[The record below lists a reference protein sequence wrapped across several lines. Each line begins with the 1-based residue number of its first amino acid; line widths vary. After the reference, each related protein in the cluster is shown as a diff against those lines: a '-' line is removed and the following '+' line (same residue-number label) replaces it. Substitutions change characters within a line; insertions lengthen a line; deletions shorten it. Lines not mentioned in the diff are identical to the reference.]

1 MSRRFGIVG
10 GFLACALGVAS
21 VGYATPPVL
30 EDFAGVLPRL
40 QPEDRERLQARAQR
54 WSRWSEAERTAFA
67 ERVAR
72 WEALPRGARVEAR
85 ERHAAWR
92 ALPSQERARLRAAAT
107 AFAAA
112 PPERQQEL
120 RARFEAM
127 DLSLQRG
134 WLLGPEL
141 GADYPDLQP
150 LLAQVPANEHEALLQ
165 VLRSMSPGQRRQLA
179 LLVQRTPPQER
190 AQLRS
195 ELMSTAAGSRNDWLH
210 DRLDR

>member
-10 GFLACALGVAS
+10 GLFACALGVAS

-54 WSRWSEAERTAFA
+54 WNRWSETERAAFA

-72 WEALPRGARVEAR
+72 WEALPREARVEAR
-85 ERHAAWR
+85 ERHAAWQ
-92 ALPSQERARLRAAAT
+92 ALPSQERARVRAAAT

-165 VLRSMSPGQRRQLA
+165 VLRSMSPAQRRQLA